1 MHAASS
7 TTTFG
12 GTTTMNR
19 LSPLAAAAR
28 AAHRA
33 LLVLPALLFL
43 GVSVASA
50 APPPQGTQPP
60 AATANAAGAEAI
72 SLPHYEQPATYSED
86 LVIQSEGKTFV
97 LKRHLDKGMTRTE
110 FSADGHDVVMIEL
123 GDEKGTSYELM
134 AEKKMAVKQSR
145 QSMDEATGGK
155 MGKEMEKGQRRQ
167 PGTPPM
173 DVKVEDLGDDTID
186 SQAAKKLRLTYA
198 DGGVLAWFDK
208 GTGAP
213 LRMEGTVDGKNA
225 VLEWKNR
232 KVEPQPAA
240 LFEVPKDYEL
250 HDFDAMMAQ
259 MKGMGGMGGMMK
271 GMVSGMTQGMGSS
284 LGGSLGS
291 TLGGSLAGPLGAA
304 AGQYIGG
311 KVGSLLGKKAADVV
325 H

>member
-1 MHAASS
+1 M
-7 TTTFG
+7 
-12 GTTTMNR
+12 TTMNR
-19 LSPLAAAAR
+19 PNPVVAAVR
-28 AAHRA
+28 LPRFSFA
-33 LLVLPALLFL
+33 LLSALLL
-43 GVSVASA
+43 VSAGVASA
-50 APPPQGTQPP
+50 AEPPRGTPSP
-60 AATANAAGAEAI
+60 AAATGAPDAKGI
-72 SLPHYEQPATYSED
+72 SLPRYVAPETYSED
-86 LVIQSEGKTFV
+86 LVIQAEGKTFI

-110 FSADGHDVVMIEL
+110 FSADGHDLVMIEL
-123 GDEKGTSYELM
+123 GDEKGTSYEIM
-134 AEKKMAVKQSR
+134 PEKKLAVKQSR

-155 MGKEMEKGQRRQ
+155 MGTGEEKARERQ
-167 PGTPPM
+167 SGTPPM
-173 DVKVEDLGDDTID
+173 DVKVEDLGEDTIGG
-186 SQAAKKLRLTYA
+186 QPAKKLRLIYA

-240 LFEVPKDYEL
+240 LFEIPKGYEM

-259 MKGMGGMGGMMK
+259 MKGMSGMGGMMK
-271 GMVSGMTQGMGSS
+271 GMMSGMTQGMGSS

-311 KVGSLLGKKAADVV
+311 KVGSLLGKKAADAI